1 MGSDIGGEHERTVLA
16 RSPRSRAADAGPG
29 TRRTLWRGGR
39 IQSPEGGSAM
49 LTEGERILWVGD
61 DPRDV
66 TADQVVDLGGA
77 WVTPAFVDAHVHA
90 TSTGLALSGLDLTGC
105 QSRAEALDRL
115 TAHAAAQPDGTL
127 LGGGWDESLWPDRRP
142 LTAADLD
149 RAAPGRPVYLA
160 RTDHHSGAVSTPLLA
175 ALPEVRGDAGFD
187 ESGLL
192 RQAAHERLR
201 AMAHGSL
208 SAAQR
213 LEAQRRTRA
222 RAAELGVGCL
232 HELAGPVVSSEDDLA
247 GMLELGRTE
256 PGPDVIGYWGE
267 LGGAATARRHGC
279 AGAAGDLFVDGSIGS
294 HTAALCAPYADR
306 PGDTGALYIDVEAA
320 AEHIVACAGAGLQA
334 GFHVIGDAAVRTA
347 VEAFEA
353 ASQRV
358 GLDVIRAGRHRI
370 EHVEMID
377 AGLIAHMAHLGVW
390 ASVQPAFDAC
400 WGGVHGMYGERV
412 GAERAAAMNPFA
424 SLAEAGV
431 GLAFGSDS
439 PVTPIDPWAGVL
451 AAVRHHTPAHRMSAA
466 AALTAHTVNGWRA
479 GRVDDCGE
487 LTEGMIATFAVW
499 DQAGP
504 MADLVDGKPD
514 DGSVAVPACVR
525 TVVRGAT
532 VYERA

>member
-1 MGSDIGGEHERTVLA
+1 MPAPKPRVGAAAERGE
-16 RSPRSRAADAGPG
+16 
-29 TRRTLWRGGR
+29 RTLWRGGR
-39 IQSPEGGSAM
+39 IHAPDGGSAM
-49 LTEGERILWVGD
+49 LTEGERIVWVGD
-61 DPRDV
+61 DTGDV
-66 TADQVVDLGGA
+66 PAARVVELDGA

-105 QSRAEALDRL
+105 PSRAEALARL
-115 TAHAAAQPDGTL
+115 AAHAAGQPHGTI
-127 LGGGWDESLWPDRRP
+127 LGGGWDDSLWPERRP

-149 RAAPGRPVYLA
+149 AAAPGRMIYLA
-160 RTDHHSGAVSTPLLA
+160 RTDHHSGAVSSPLLA
-175 ALPEVRGDAGFD
+175 ADPEVRGDAGYD
-187 ESGLL
+187 DSGLL

-201 AMAHGSL
+201 ALAHASL

-213 LEAQRRTRA
+213 RDAQRLTRA
-222 RAAELGVGCL
+222 RAAALGVGCL
-232 HELAGPVVSSEDDLA
+232 HELAGPVLSSEDDLA
-247 GMLELGRTE
+247 SMLDLGRTE

-267 LGGAATARRHGC
+267 LGGTETAARHGC
-279 AGAAGDLFVDGSIGS
+279 AGAAGDLFLDGSLGS
-294 HTAALCAPYADR
+294 RTAALSRPYADR
-306 PGDTGALYIDVEAA
+306 PGDTGALYHGVEAVA
-320 AEHIVACAGAGLQA
+320 AHIVACARAGLQA

-347 VEAFEA
+347 VEGFEA
-353 ASQRV
+353 AAQEV
-358 GLDVIRAGRHRI
+358 GLEVIRAGRHRL

-431 GLAFGSDS
+431 GVAFGSDS

-451 AAVRHHTPAHRMSAA
+451 AAVRHHTPAHRMTPA
-466 AALTAHTVNGWRA
+466 AALAAHTVNGWRA
-479 GRVDDCGE
+479 SMMDDCGV
-487 LTEGMIATFAVW
+487 LAAGMLATFAVW
-499 DQAGP
+499 DAAAP

-514 DGSVAVPACVR
+514 DGSVSAPVCVR

-532 VYERA
+532 VYQRS